1 MDVGLLLLLN
11 LVTRIYALCKTVTG
25 GGASG
30 STEGTGGSINPLGM
44 VRIFRAMRIQG
55 RNFVD
60 MGAGDGRVLAAAA
73 ACGAHA
79 GWGCELPVN
88 AGCIMIFN
96 ALMDMMAMKMPG
108 ILTANASQPVQ
119 SKWVLAAQDIDSVAT
134 RNHSYLGG
142 DH

>member
-1 MDVGLLLLLN
+1 
-11 LVTRIYALCKTVTG
+11 
-25 GGASG
+25 
-30 STEGTGGSINPLGM
+30 
-44 VRIFRAMRIQG
+44 
-55 RNFVD
+55 
-60 MGAGDGRVLAAAA
+60 
-73 ACGAHA
+73 
-79 GWGCELPVN
+79 
-88 AGCIMIFN
+88 MIFN